1 MEHMTHIIDM
11 HCHVYPPE
19 VAKADPNWPAG
30 DCPNEI
36 EALLD
41 AHEKAGIHF
50 SVVTNPGHYLK
61 YLEDAQALD
70 GLKRWHEYA
79 AELQQR
85 YAERVVCFASSIPGG
100 GDAFN
105 AEFERAIKEYG
116 LKGCFINSSH
126 RGHYPDEDAAR
137 PFFELAVKLDV
148 PVMIHAPHS
157 SFGEDCMNMYRLIS
171 SVGRPADETLAIA
184 RMIVRGVFEQLP
196 TLKLICAHVGG
207 GICEVLPRMDVA
219 YTLGDFANFLGSY
232 KPLLISKKPSE
243 YAKLLYFDTAS
254 YFSPVIQLGI
264 ETVGVKHM
272 LFGSDAPPL
281 VPMLPRMQELIEE
294 LRISR
299 EEKTA
304 IYSGNVTKLLR
315 LPVPIIRS

>member
-1 MEHMTHIIDM
+1 MHSSPIVDM

-30 DCPNEI
+30 DCPIEI
-36 EALLD
+36 ESLLET
-41 AHEKAGIHF
+41 HEQAGIEYC
-50 SVVTNPGHYLK
+50 VVTNPAHYLK
-61 YLEDAQALD
+61 YLGDREALD

-79 AELQQR
+79 AEIQR
-85 YAERVVCFASSIPGG
+85 TYADRIVCFADTIPGG
-100 GDAFN
+100 GDDFN
-105 AEFERAIKEYG
+105 AEFERAIKDYG

-126 RGHYPDEDAAR
+126 RGAYPDEDRAR
-137 PFFELAVKLDV
+137 PFFELAVELDV

-219 YTLGDFANFLGSY
+219 YELGDYANFLGSY
-232 KPLLISKKPSE
+232 KPLLITKKPSE

-254 YFSPVIQLGI
+254 YFSPVIKLGI
-264 ETVGVKHM
+264 ETVGVGHM

-281 VPMLPRMQELIEE
+281 VPMLPRMRELIEE
-294 LRISR
+294 LGLPPS
-299 EEKTA
+299 EANA
-304 IYSGNVTKLLR
+304 IYYQNADELVGLSGLLKGH
-315 LPVPIIRS
+315 

>member
-1 MEHMTHIIDM
+1 MPYIVDM
-11 HCHVYPPE
+11 HAHVYPPE
-19 VAKADPNWPAG
+19 VAQADPNWPAG
-30 DCPNEI
+30 DCPIEI
-36 EALLD
+36 EALLE
-41 AHEKAGIHF
+41 AHEQAGIAF

-61 YLEDAQALD
+61 YLDDARALD

-79 AELQQR
+79 AEIQAR
-85 YAERVVCFASSIPGG
+85 YSDRIVCFANSIPGG
-100 GDAFN
+100 GDAFD
-105 AEFERAIKEYG
+105 AEFERAVTQYG

-137 PFFELAVKLDV
+137 PFFELAVHLDV

-171 SVGRPADETLAIA
+171 SVGRPADESLSIA
-184 RMIVRGVFEQLP
+184 RMIVRGVFERLP
-196 TLKLICAHVGG
+196 NLKLICAHVGG

-219 YTLGDFANFLGSY
+219 YALGDYANFLGSY
-232 KPLLISKKPSE
+232 EPLLISKKPSE

-264 ETVGVKHM
+264 ATVGVEHM

-281 VPMLPRMQELIEE
+281 IPMLPRMQELIEE
-294 LRISR
+294 LHLSQS
-299 EEKTA
+299 EKDA
-304 IYSGNVTKLLR
+304 VYAGNVSR
-315 LPVPIIRS
+315 LIGLGADVA